1 MGFLTRKF
9 SQSLILI
16 TGTCY
21 YPKHSFGWNVSAEQ
35 SERWWI
41 SEDFWGELCVPKLQF
56 YIDCTSIQHSVKNFV
71 GVVLVFEMERAFG
84 GGFSFLAFKIDI
96 AFGGGLGRERG
107 QRISIDQPYHSSST
121 LSHHFFKV
129 IAIIN
134 VKEFETI
141 Q

>member
-1 MGFLTRKF
+1 M
-9 SQSLILI
+9 
-16 TGTCY
+16 
-21 YPKHSFGWNVSAEQ
+21 
-35 SERWWI
+35 
-41 SEDFWGELCVPKLQF
+41 QF

-71 GVVLVFEMERAFG
+71 GVVLVFEMERVFG
-84 GGFSFLAFKIDI
+84 GGFGFLAFKIDI

-121 LSHHFFKV
+121 LSYHFFKV
-129 IAIIN
+129 IVIIN